1 MSPSPSMSAHW
12 GKQIY
17 ASWRQSRQGSGAT
30 TTTAP
35 SPVPSPLASPAG
47 FPEKRSM
54 DSDRSSTSGSVP
66 ITRQLSNSSWFGR
79 R

>member
-17 ASWRQSRQGSGAT
+17 ASWRQSRQGS
-30 TTTAP
+30 
-35 SPVPSPLASPAG
+35 VPSPLPSPGG

-79 R
+79 RQ

>member
-17 ASWRQSRQGSGAT
+17 ASWRQSRQGSGAAT
-30 TTTAP
+30 TT
-35 SPVPSPLASPAG
+35 VPSPLPSPAG

-79 R
+79 RQ